1 MRIFT
6 DIASHDTTGVA
17 PGGRIIRTDSTPEAG
32 ATTEINGQ
40 FVFPVPE
47 GAALEVDSSSFYF
60 PQENLNSIPSQAAAE
75 FLIRYPMY
83 DHILYNFY
91 LDNEDV
97 GAFDIA
103 AFADFPSLSNTTP
116 VLPTALVAPASARC
130 TLGRASGPGAVG
142 MVPNSLGMLPRSDA
156 RAAPVYGCA
165 VTATIDLWEYNPC
178 YIEVIASPAAVGAVI
193 SIGGVS
199 LLGFAGAR
207 TPGSNNFNATAGSS
221 ALIAADVVA
230 AINDGANSFSTF
242 VQASVDPTVPSR
254 VRLKPVP
261 ATNTAVTVTT
271 SAAGSYTVVESHPGT
286 DEVML
291 WWKVSGSSTS
301 EDLGFSNKG
310 TSAGQNSPAIK
321 TLTETD
327 PEIAPLLVYASV
339 DNGVSWSLVPYLE
352 PVDLVGA
359 GSDLR
364 VCFINTG
371 TASLYLHGFCVL
383 FPDLLP
389 PL

>member
-1 MRIFT
+1 
-6 DIASHDTTGVA
+6 
-17 PGGRIIRTDSTPEAG
+17 
-32 ATTEINGQ
+32 
-40 FVFPVPE
+40 
-47 GAALEVDSSSFYF
+47 
-60 PQENLNSIPSQAAAE
+60 
-75 FLIRYPMY
+75 
-83 DHILYNFY
+83 
-91 LDNEDV
+91 
-97 GAFDIA
+97 
-103 AFADFPSLSNTTP
+103 
-116 VLPTALVAPASARC
+116 
-130 TLGRASGPGAVG
+130 
-142 MVPNSLGMLPRSDA
+142 MLPRSDA

-221 ALIAADVVA
+221 ALKAAHVV
-230 AINDGANSFSTF
+230 
-242 VQASVDPTVPSR
+242 
-254 VRLKPVP
+254 